1 MCTFLITLFGDILA
15 VGHAEA
21 GGHERK
27 NVLANK
33 KIEEEECVDWNE
45 GVGSEV
51 LDRMVSWKAIK
62 WRSACGGRDVPKVSH
77 GHQLQQLECGDDR
90 TEPFRQPES
99 VMRVHEKVDET
110 IHEHATAL
118 RAWKIHDVEKQEKRG
133 GVVIQM
139 QKANFRQGF
148 AAQKVVGRVQPLP
161 YFGQREC
168 PRKGAKP

>member
-1 MCTFLITLFGDILA
+1 MLFGVILA

-21 GGHERK
+21 GRYKRK
-27 NVLANK
+27 NVLANNK
-33 KIEEEECVDWNE
+33 VEEEECVDWNE

-51 LDRMVSWKAIK
+51 FDWMVGWKAIK

-77 GHQLQQLECGDDR
+77 GHQLQQLECGDDG
-90 TEPFRQPES
+90 TQPLRQSES
-99 VMRVHEKVDET
+99 EMRVHEKVDET

-118 RAWKIHDVEKQEKRG
+118 GAWKIHDVEKQEERG
-133 GVVIQM
+133 GVMIQM
-139 QKANFRQGF
+139 QKADFRQGF

-161 YFGQREC
+161 YFGQRKR